1 MVRVR
6 TIGNGERMT
15 RFEIFKPGTHTAMSG
30 AEISFTEADL
40 IASAA
45 AYDPQLHEAPLV
57 IGHPSDNAPAWGW
70 TKALAFAD
78 SCLMADADQIDVAF
92 AEAVNDG
99 KYKKR
104 SASFYPPG
112 HTANPVPGVYYLRH
126 IGFLGA
132 QPPAVKGLKDV
143 NFAEEDG
150 LLVFAEMEVQ
160 QTKQEAKTM
169 AVKDRASFCGDCGE
183 NVCIPCC
190 PVDAIT
196 MTPEKGAVIDA
207 AKCTVC
213 YKCIDACRM
222 MCDPVY
228 GMQVANYGEQVKG
241 QLAQIAT
248 LTGERN
254 TAVKTLT
261 EIQSDQRRAG
271 FDAFCESEAMR
282 CKISPAMKPTVVALM
297 MKLDGAEPVEFG
309 EGDGKV
315 MKSPLDIYQEELKAS
330 PDVVQF
336 SEVATKEKAAPK
348 TKQQSA
354 DFGEHADEDR
364 LSLHNKVLEYQE
376 ANPGKTYEQALVIV
390 QKQD

>member
-1 MVRVR
+1 
-6 TIGNGERMT
+6 MT
-15 RFEIFKPGTHTAMSG
+15 RFEIFKPGTHIAMSG

-45 AYDPQLHEAPLV
+45 AYNPELHEAPLV
-57 IGHPSDNAPAWGW
+57 IGHPADNAPAWGW
-70 TKALAFAD
+70 TKALSFAD
-78 SCLMADADQIDVAF
+78 SRLLADADQIDVAF
-92 AEAVNDG
+92 AEGVNSG

-104 SASFYPPG
+104 SASFYPPD
-112 HTANPVPGVYYLRH
+112 HAANPVPGVYYLRH

-160 QTKQEAKTM
+160 QTKEAKTM
-169 AVKDRASFCGDCGE
+169 AVKDRASFCSDCGE

-241 QLAQIAT
+241 QLKQIAS
-248 LTGERN
+248 LTGERD
-254 TAVKTLT
+254 TATKTLT
-261 EIQSDQRRAG
+261 EMRTTQRRAELE
-271 FDAFCESEAMR
+271 AFCESEEMR
-282 CKISPAMKPTVVALM
+282 SKISPAMKSSVVGLM
-297 MKLDGAEPVEFG
+297 MRLDSAAPVEFG
-309 EGDGKV
+309 EGNSKTTRSALEV
-315 MKSPLDIYQEELKAS
+315 YQEELKAS
-330 PDVVQF
+330 PDVVSF
-336 SEVATKEKAAPK
+336 SEIATKQKAAEA
-348 TKQQSA
+348 KQRKETE
-354 DFGEHADEDR
+354 DFGEHVDEDR
-364 LSLHNKVLEYQE
+364 LGLHNKVLEYQE
-376 ANPGKTYEQALVIV
+376 TNPGKTYEQALVIV

>member
-1 MVRVR
+1 
-6 TIGNGERMT
+6 MT

-30 AEISFTEADL
+30 AEICFTEADL

-45 AYDPQLHEAPLV
+45 AYDPRLHEAPLV
-57 IGHPSDNAPAWGW
+57 IGHPADNAPAWGW
-70 TKALAFAD
+70 TQALSFAD
-78 SCLMADADQIDVAF
+78 SRLMAEADQIDVAF

-104 SASFYPPG
+104 SASFYPPD
-112 HTANPVPGVYYLRH
+112 HAANPVPGVYYLRH

-150 LLVFAEMEVQ
+150 LLVFAEMEEQ

-228 GMQVANYGEQVKG
+228 GMQVANYSEQIKG
-241 QLAQIAT
+241 QLTQIAT
-248 LTGERN
+248 LTGERD
-254 TAVKTLT
+254 TAARTLT
-261 EIQSDQRRAG
+261 DIRTTQRRAEL
-271 FDAFCESEAMR
+271 DAFCESEEMR
-282 CKISPAMKPTVVALM
+282 SKISPAMKPAVIGLM

-309 EGDGKV
+309 EGDAKV
-315 MKSPLDIYQEELKAS
+315 MKSPLEIYQGELKAS

-336 SEVATKEKAAPK
+336 GEFATKKNAGGK
-348 TKQQSA
+348 GGHGGHGKGTA
-354 DFGEHADEDR
+354 DFGEHVDEDR
-364 LSLHNKVLEYQE
+364 NSLHNKVLEYQE

>member
-1 MVRVR
+1 
-6 TIGNGERMT
+6 MT
-15 RFEIFKPGTHTAMSG
+15 RFEIFKPGTHIAMSG

-40 IASAA
+40 IACAA

-57 IGHPSDNAPAWGW
+57 IGHPADNAPAWGW
-70 TKALAFAD
+70 TKALSFAD
-78 SCLMADADQIDVAF
+78 GGLLADADQVDLAF
-92 AEAVNDG
+92 AEMVNGG

-112 HTANPVPGVYYLRH
+112 HAANPVPGVYYLRH

-150 LLVFAEMEVQ
+150 LLVFAEMDMKQ
-160 QTKQEAKTM
+160 STTKEAKTM
-169 AVKDRASFCGDCGE
+169 AVKDRASFCGDCSE

-196 MTPEKGAVIDA
+196 MTPEKGAVIDP

-228 GMQVANYGEQVKG
+228 GMQVANYAEQVKG
-241 QLAQIAT
+241 KDQQIVS
-248 LTGERN
+248 LTGQLGQIR
-254 TAVKTLT
+254 TA
-261 EIQSDQRRAG
+261 QRRAE
-271 FDAFCESEAMR
+271 FESFCESEQMR
-282 CKISPAMKPTVVALM
+282 SKISPAMKPTVVNLM
-297 MKLDGAEPVEFG
+297 MQLDGADPVEFG
-309 EGDGKV
+309 EGDGKTTRPALEV
-315 MKSPLDIYQEELKAS
+315 YQEELMAG

-336 SEVATKEKAAPK
+336 GEFATKKNVSDDVKKRSSGAE
-348 TKQQSA
+348 
-354 DFGEHADEDR
+354 FGKHVDEAR
-364 LSLHNKVLEYQE
+364 LELHNRVLEYME
-376 ANPGKTYEQALVIV
+376 TNTGKTYEQALDFV
-390 QKQD
+390 QKQQD